1 MRRLPEFNDSIAFI
15 NEKYYHWHSLII
27 HIYDYL
33 LQQLPMQSK
42 YASLMSFLLVI
53 GAHIGVL
60 AAVVLSPE
68 ATKPAEIVVPTIQGA
83 LIMAE
88 PEEVSPPEQVPPPEP
103 PPPPPPQ
110 EKKPEPKP
118 VAKPPPKA
126 PASERAV
133 KAPEPEPPAPVE
145 KPADPQPA
153 VPTAPAPVIPPST
166 DAYQLTNTK
175 PSYPKWARERR
186 LQGTVL
192 LKVLVKANGTV
203 GELKIEKSSG
213 VKALDSAA
221 LKAVSSWRFQP
232 ATQDGQAIDEWYD
245 LPIEFGM
252 K

>member
-68 ATKPAEIVVPTIQGA
+68 TPKPTAIVVPTIQGA

-88 PEEVSPPEQVPPPEP
+88 PEQVPTPPEP
-103 PPPPPPQ
+103 PPPPPPPQ
-110 EKKPEPKP
+110 KKPEPKP

-126 PASERAV
+126 PPSERAV

-145 KPADPQPA
+145 KPAEPQPPDPQPA
-153 VPTAPAPVIPPST
+153 VPAAPAPVIPPST

-203 GELKIEKSSG
+203 GEVKIEESSG
-213 VKALDSAA
+213 FKALDSAA